1 MTIDGATDAEV
12 LRVDVEPVRGPTL
25 HPGDIGSMD
34 KLRAHKTAG
43 IGEAMAP
50 AGAQLLCL
58 SPYSPDLTPIERC
71 GSKRKTYLRKAKART
86 RAPLDH
92 AIAQALAT
100 ITVSDARGW
109 FHHCG

>member
-1 MTIDGATDAEV
+1 MTIDGTTDAEV

-86 RAPLDH
+86 RAPRSRHRAGVGDH
-92 AIAQALAT
+92 HRL
-100 ITVSDARGW
+100 
-109 FHHCG
+109 